1 MAARTRR
8 GTLDKPWDEG
18 VRAKIKTS
26 MLVNRLEKFALS
38 DGEENVLDSNKIKAI
53 EILLAKTLPNVS
65 LVEANTSTEITTVAP
80 TPETPEEWAAR
91 HAAERAASVDAT
103 ETRQ

>member
-91 HAAERAASVDAT
+91 HAAERAASVDGP